1 MIIVGVFT
9 MGKECPICGKGMM
22 YNKYK
27 DVINFE
33 GFYFSV
39 FIVACS
45 ECGYI
50 DDEESYIE

>member
-1 MIIVGVFT
+1 
-9 MGKECPICGKGMM
+9 MGKECPICGKDMM

-39 FIVACS
+39 FIVACP